1 MGRRKSAG
9 VLGAWG
15 LSLLCV
21 DPWNHMTLKA
31 PSPLDLMLD
40 YLTPETVT
48 LLTDQS
54 GCFCYGT
61 LPCSVLHQRQ
71 EHSVGMGL

>member
-1 MGRRKSAG
+1 
-9 VLGAWG
+9 
-15 LSLLCV
+15 
-21 DPWNHMTLKA
+21 MTLKA